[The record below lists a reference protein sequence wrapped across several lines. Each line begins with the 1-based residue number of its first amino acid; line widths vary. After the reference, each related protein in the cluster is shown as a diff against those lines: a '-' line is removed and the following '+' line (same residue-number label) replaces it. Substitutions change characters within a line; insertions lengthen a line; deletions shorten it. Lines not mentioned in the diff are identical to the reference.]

1 MDEAPSFRKLGFWRR
16 LSGLTP
22 AQVFASVAGVVGVL
36 VVVVTPPFQV
46 PDEPNH
52 FARAF
57 QISEGQVVSQ
67 RIAGSVGGWLPR
79 SIDEAADTVMGR
91 VPFNPDVKQDLDAWA
106 RAFDIPLLPQDRIE
120 TIFPNTAL
128 SGPVAY
134 LPQALGIELGRP
146 LGVSALALFYWG
158 RFSSLFWCVAITA
171 LAIRWLTVRPWTCV
185 LLALLPMTLYVRS
198 SLSSDGPTLALTVL
212 AMAICLRPIA
222 LEPRD
227 GHLARSR
234 NESADRRQWWLLFGV
249 AALMALGKPPYGA
262 VVFLALATPPRLVG
276 GMKRYI
282 AMTLALTTVFV
293 VAQGGWALAMRGLT
307 AVMAPGSDP
316 EAQWAYL
323 VDNPGDAV
331 AVLAQ
336 DLIRS
341 APALAHQAV
350 GVLGWLD
357 APLPGLVAVI
367 LGVLIVLV
375 ALGEPGPPSACAAFG
390 WLGAAICGVGTLTLL
405 AMNYLWWTPPR
416 AVHVEGIQGRH
427 LLPLIPFLFL
437 SLNPPIRIA
446 RPLARVRPLLVIMF
460 IVVSATTTLFTVFD
474 RYYG

>member
-1 MDEAPSFRKLGFWRR
+1 MLKR

-22 AQVFASVAGVVGVL
+22 AQVFACVAGLVGVL
-36 VVVVTPPFQV
+36 LVVATPPFQV

-57 QISEGQVVSQ
+57 QVSEGQVVSQ
-67 RIAGSVGGWLPR
+67 RTTDSVGGWLPR
-79 SIDEAADTVMGR
+79 SINRVAGTVMGR

-106 RAFDIPLLPQDRIE
+106 RAFDIPLLAHDRTE
-120 TIFPNTAL
+120 TAFPNTAL

-134 LPQALGIELGRP
+134 LPQALGIELGRM
-146 LGVSALALFYWG
+146 LGGSALTLLYWG
-158 RFSSLFWCVAITA
+158 RISSLFWCVAVTA

-198 SLSSDGPTLALTVL
+198 SVSSDGPTLALTIL
-212 AMAICLRPIA
+212 AMAICLRPIDLA
-222 LEPRD
+222 PRD
-227 GHLARSR
+227 GDVAHSR

-249 AALMALGKPPYGA
+249 AALLALGKPPYGA
-262 VVFLALATPPRLVG
+262 VVFLALATPPRLIG
-276 GMKRYI
+276 GTKRYI
-282 AMTLALTTVFV
+282 AMMLALTAVFLA
-293 VAQGGWALAMRGLT
+293 AQGGWALAMRGKT

-316 EAQWAYL
+316 EAQRAYL
-323 VDNPGDAV
+323 GDHPGDAAAILV
-331 AVLAQ
+331 Q
-336 DLIRS
+336 DLVRS

-367 LGVLIVLV
+367 LGLLIVLV
-375 ALGEPGPPSACAAFG
+375 ALGEAGPPSRCAAFR

-405 AMNYLWWTPPR
+405 TMNYVWWTPPA

-437 SLNPPIRIA
+437 SIDPPVRIA
-446 RPLARVRPLLVIMF
+446 RPLARARPVFVISF
-460 IVVSATTTLFTVFD
+460 IVVSATTTLITVID